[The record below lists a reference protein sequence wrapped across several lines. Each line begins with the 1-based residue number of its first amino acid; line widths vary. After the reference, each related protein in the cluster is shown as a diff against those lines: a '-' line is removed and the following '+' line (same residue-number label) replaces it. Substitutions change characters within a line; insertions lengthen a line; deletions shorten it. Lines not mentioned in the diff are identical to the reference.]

1 MDKTKNTL
9 VPITKKDKSFA
20 NGYNYYKLFW
30 IFLIGSIAGVVIETL
45 WCLVTTHHIESRT
58 ALVIG
63 PFNPVYGFGAILM
76 TFIYIML
83 KNKNNF
89 YIFFVCMILGGLF
102 ESFCSLFQETVF
114 GTVSWYY
121 DADSLGILG
130 KRTSI
135 IYCIFWGILGIVWIK
150 AIFPNLTNLIEK
162 IPNKTGIILTWI
174 LTFFLI
180 FDMLLSTA
188 AVYRQ
193 RQRRNHVEADSKINV
208 FLDEKYNDDVLKEIY
223 PNMTVIK

>member
-1 MDKTKNTL
+1 MDRKKIESSLIPKKKN
-9 VPITKKDKSFA
+9 FA
-20 NGYNYYKLFW
+20 SGYNYYKFFW
-30 IFLIGSIAGVVIETL
+30 IFLIGCVTGVIVETL
-45 WCLVTTHHIESRT
+45 WCLCTTHHIESRT

-63 PFNPVYGFGAILM
+63 PFNPVYGFGAVLM
-76 TFIYIML
+76 TLIYILL
-83 KNKNNF
+83 KDKNNF
-89 YIFFVCMILGGLF
+89 IIFIACMIFGGIF
-102 ESFCSLFQETVF
+102 ESLCSLIQEYLF

-135 IYCIFWGILGIVWIK
+135 VYCIFWGILGIVWIRYLYPK
-150 AIFPNLTNLIEK
+150 LQKSIEK

-174 LTFFLI
+174 LTVFLV
-180 FDMLLSTA
+180 FDICLSSA

-193 RQRRNHVEADSKINV
+193 RERRNDIPANNEIRI
-208 FLDEKYNDDVLKEIY
+208 FLDKRYNDDILKKIY